1 MDCEQRIITVV
12 IPVYN
17 RGALVE
23 LTLRS
28 LASQKAH
35 GFDVVLVD
43 NESTDSTRQVLERW
57 RDDMALERPDLRVT
71 VTCCHTRGAANAR
84 NVGLAE
90 VVTPWVMF
98 FDSDDEMLPD
108 HIARV
113 VDAIVSA
120 GRADIIGFDALRRS
134 SGKADAPIR
143 FNRRGSLMFNQLMHC
158 VLSTQRMAVS
168 TEFLRKAGGWN
179 GALQG
184 WDDYELGVRLLL
196 AGSSVAG
203 LEGDP
208 RVIIHAHPES
218 ITGVG
223 YSHGARKWEQAL
235 DSVEAMLAD
244 NGCHRYMPHVSAVR
258 ATLAG
263 HYRREGAMA
272 DYRRM
277 IHRLRHERLDSWHR
291 IVMWGI
297 VAAVRF
303 FGHGG
308 ALISRICLGD

>member
-1 MDCEQRIITVV
+1 MTVV

-28 LASQKAH
+28 LASQSAR

-43 NESTDSTRQVLERW
+43 NGSTDSTPQVLGRW
-57 RDDMALERPDLRVT
+57 RDDMARERPDLRVT
-71 VTCCHTRGAANAR
+71 VTDCHVRGAANAR
-84 NVGLAE
+84 NAGLAE

-113 VDAIVSA
+113 VDSVISV

-134 SGKADAPIR
+134 SGKSDAPMR

-179 GALQG
+179 GALLG

-196 AGSSVAG
+196 AGPSVVG
-203 LEGDP
+203 LEGAP

-235 DSVEAMLAD
+235 DSVEAMLAE
-244 NGCHRYMPHVSAVR
+244 NGCHRYMPYVNAVR

-263 HYRREGAMA
+263 HYRREGAVA
-272 DYRRM
+272 DYRRI
-277 IHRLRHERLDSWHR
+277 IHRLRHEHLSLWQR

-297 VAAVRF
+297 VAAVRL

-308 ALISRICLGD
+308 ALISRICLGS